1 MEFFGD
7 IFGGLMVMLFI
18 FGFFLVVL
26 WFILPFV
33 IFAMKGKLDSAHL
46 LLENIERRLAT
57 IEEELRAAGH
67 PPEAPNAL
75 ETAPDNL
82 PSAATPSSSAE

>member
-1 MEFFGD
+1 ME

-18 FGFFLVVL
+18 FGFFLALL

-46 LLENIERRLAT
+46 LLEDISRRLAR
-57 IEEELRAAGH
+57 IEKDLHPAGA
-67 PPEAPNAL
+67 PPQDSGKQDDAP
-75 ETAPDNL
+75 
-82 PSAATPSSSAE
+82 PSGTP